1 MNKIIC
7 FDVNGTLVKENS
19 WEIFTC
25 GKKDIEKEIEKC
37 FLSYYKKE
45 ISIDEMWKR
54 MVVLLRKTGKANR
67 DFVKNCWDIASTFKE
82 GAEEII
88 GYLKE
93 KGYKIYLISCSIDTY
108 LDCLSQKL
116 NLDGYYAG
124 SHMIFDEAGELESIT
139 SECVKSRE
147 YKESKLRD
155 LADREGVELEDIVFV
170 GDGDNDV
177 EVFKMTRRGIAM
189 DTDNEELLKC
199 AWKKIDNLGQ
209 IQDIL

>member
-25 GKKDIEKEIEKC
+25 GKKDIEKEIEEV
-37 FLSYYKKE
+37 FINYYKKE
-45 ISIDEMWKR
+45 ISIDEMWKK
-54 MVVLLRKTGKANR
+54 MVVLLKKTGRANKG
-67 DFVKNCWDIASTFKE
+67 FVENCWDVASTFKD
-82 GAEEII
+82 GAEEIVE
-88 GYLKE
+88 YLKE
-93 KGYKIYLISCSIDTY
+93 KGYKIYLISCSIDVY
-108 LDCLSQKL
+108 LECLVNKL

-124 SHMIFDEAGELESIT
+124 SHLVFDEKGELEKIT
-139 SECVKSRE
+139 SECIKSRE
-147 YKESKLRD
+147 YKELKLRE
-155 LADREGVELEDIVFV
+155 LAEKEGAKIEDIIFV

-189 DTDNEELLKC
+189 DTNNEELLEY